1 MRTAM
6 EKPLTANL
14 QPDGKPLDIT
24 GYERAGGYQA
34 LRKALTMTP
43 DAIIGEVKRS
53 RLRGRGGGGFSTGRK
68 WEAVPTGPDAPSQRY
83 LVVNADEMEPGSF
96 KDRLLLEQTPH
107 QMIESVIIS
116 AFAIQAAIAYIF
128 VRAEYVLSLDR
139 LARAVAEAEA
149 RGYLGANILGSGFA
163 LSIIVHASGGRYICG
178 ESSALLTAL
187 EGRRPIP
194 RSRPPRSAQ
203 SGLWGKPT
211 VVNNVETLCNV
222 PHIIERGADWFLGL
236 SYGADGGTKLYGLSG
251 RVKRPGLWELPL
263 GTKFTEILEEHAGGM
278 QDGYECRAVLPG
290 GASTAF
296 LMAADFDIAM
306 DFTSVQTVGSSLG
319 TGNIMALDQRRCPI
333 GMLRNLEHFF
343 AQESCGWCT
352 PCRDGLPWVERILAA
367 IEAGEGEPE
376 DLETLARHV
385 TFLGP
390 DFTFCDLAPGAMQPL
405 SSGLKHFRAEFEQH
419 IAEKRCPWH
428 DTAENWA

>member
-1 MRTAM
+1 M
-6 EKPLTANL
+6 EKPLTALL
-14 QPDGKPLDIT
+14 QPNSMPLDVT
-24 GYERAGGYQA
+24 GYEHAGGYQA

-43 DAIIGEVKRS
+43 DAIIEEVKRS
-53 RLRGRGGGGFSTGRK
+53 KLRGRGGGGFSTGRK
-68 WEAVPTGPDAPSQRY
+68 WDAVPRGPDAPRRRY

-107 QMIESVIIS
+107 QMIEAVIIS
-116 AFAIQAAIAYIF
+116 AFAIQAEIAYIF
-128 VRAEYVLSLDR
+128 VRAEYVLAINR
-139 LARAVAEAEA
+139 LVRAVAEAEA
-149 RGYLGANILGSGFA
+149 RGYAGTNILGSGFV
-163 LSIIVHASGGRYICG
+163 LTIHVHASGGRYICG
-178 ESSALLTAL
+178 ESSAMLTAL

-203 SGLWGKPT
+203 SGLWGKPS

-222 PHIIERGADWFLGL
+222 PHIVERGADWFLGL
-236 SYGADGGTKLYGLSG
+236 SRCEDGGTKLYGLSG

-263 GTKFTEILEEHAGGM
+263 GTSFIEILEEHAGGM

-296 LMAADFDIAM
+296 LMRADFDVAM
-306 DFTSVQTVGSSLG
+306 DFTSVQKVGSSLG

-352 PCRDGLPWVERILAA
+352 PCRDGLPWVERILGA

-385 TFLGP
+385 SFLGP

-405 SSGLKHFRAEFEQH
+405 ASGLKHFRAEFEQH
-419 IAEKRCPWH
+419 INEKRCPWH
-428 DTAENWA
+428 DTAEGWA

>member
-1 MRTAM
+1 M
-6 EKPLTANL
+6 EKPLTALL
-14 QPDGKPLDIT
+14 QADGMPLDVT

-43 DAIIGEVKRS
+43 DAIIDEVKRS
-53 RLRGRGGGGFSTGRK
+53 KLRGRGGGGFATGRK
-68 WEAVPTGPDAPSQRY
+68 WDAVPRGADAPRQRY

-116 AFAIQAAIAYIF
+116 SFAIQAEMAYIF
-128 VRAEYVLSLDR
+128 VRAEYVMAIDR
-139 LARAVAEAEA
+139 LIRAVAEAEA
-149 RGYLGANILGSGFA
+149 HGYAGANILGSGFT
-163 LSIIVHASGGRYICG
+163 LTIHVHASGGRYICG
-178 ESSALLTAL
+178 ESSSMLTAL

-203 SGLWGKPT
+203 SGLWGKPS

-222 PHIIERGADWFLGL
+222 PHIIERGANWFLGL
-236 SYGADGGTKLYGLSG
+236 SRCTDGGTKLYGLSG

-263 GTKFTEILEEHAGGM
+263 GTSFNEILEEHAGGM
-278 QDGYECRAVLPG
+278 QEGYECRAVLPG

-306 DFTSVQTVGSSLG
+306 DFTSVQKVGSALG
-319 TGNIMALDQRRCPI
+319 TGNIIALDQRRCPI

-352 PCRDGLPWVERILAA
+352 PCRDGLPWVERILGA

-376 DLETLARHV
+376 DLEILARHV
-385 TFLGP
+385 SFLGP
-390 DFTFCDLAPGAMQPL
+390 DYTFCDLAPGAMQPL
-405 SSGLKHFRAEFEQH
+405 GSALKHFRAEFEQH
-419 IAEKRCPWH
+419 ISEKRCPWH
-428 DTAENWA
+428 DSAGGWA

>member
-1 MRTAM
+1 MM
-6 EKPLTANL
+6 MDKPLTAL
-14 QPDGKPLDIT
+14 IQPDGMPLDIA

-43 DAIIGEVKRS
+43 EAIIAEVKRS

-68 WEAVPTGPDAPSQRY
+68 WEAVPTGTDAARQHY

-116 AFAIQAAIAYIF
+116 AFAIQADIAYIF
-128 VRAEYVLSLDR
+128 VRAEYVLSLSR

-149 RGYLGANILGSGFA
+149 RGYLGADILGSGFA
-163 LSIIVHASGGRYICG
+163 LTIHVHASGGRYICG

-187 EGRRPIP
+187 EGRRPLP
-194 RSRPPRSAQ
+194 RSRPPRSAL
-203 SGLWGKPT
+203 SGLWGKPSI
-211 VVNNVETLCNV
+211 VNNVETLCNV
-222 PHIIERGADWFLGL
+222 PHIVERGADWFLGL
-236 SYGADGGTKLYGLSG
+236 SRGADGGTKLYGLSG

-263 GTKFTEILEEHAGGM
+263 GTSLNEILEEHAGGM

-296 LMAADFDIAM
+296 VMNADFDIPM
-306 DFTSVQTVGSSLG
+306 DFTSVQKLGSSLG
-319 TGNIMALDQRRCPI
+319 TGNIMALDNQRCPI

-343 AQESCGWCT
+343 AQESCGFCT

-367 IEAGEGEPE
+367 IEAGDGEAE
-376 DLETLARHV
+376 DLDTLARHV
-385 TFLGP
+385 SFLNSDG
-390 DFTFCDLAPGAMQPL
+390 TFCDLAPGAMAPL
-405 SSGLKHFRAEFEQH
+405 GSGLKHFRAEFEQH

-428 DTAENWA
+428 ETAESWA

>member
-1 MRTAM
+1 M
-6 EKPLTANL
+6 EKPLTATI
-14 QPDGKPLDIT
+14 QPDGTPLDVT

-43 DAIIGEVKRS
+43 DAIIDEVKRS
-53 RLRGRGGGGFSTGRK
+53 KLRGRGGGGFPTGRK
-68 WEAVPTGPDAPSQRY
+68 WEAVPKDADAPGQRY

-96 KDRLLLEQTPH
+96 KDRLLLERTPH
-107 QMIESVIIS
+107 QMIESVIIG
-116 AFAIQAAIAYIF
+116 AFAIQAEIAYIF
-128 VRAEYVLSLDR
+128 VRAEYVLSIDR
-139 LARAVAEAEA
+139 LTRAVAEAQA
-149 RGYLGANILGSGFA
+149 RGYLGANILGSGFT
-163 LSIIVHASGGRYICG
+163 LTIHVHASGGRYICG
-178 ESSALLTAL
+178 ESSAMLTAL

-211 VVNNVETLCNV
+211 VVNNVETMCCV
-222 PHIIERGADWFLGL
+222 PHIIERGSDWFLGL
-236 SYGADGGTKLYGLSG
+236 SRCADGGTKLYGLSG

-263 GTKFTEILEEHAGGM
+263 GTNFNEILEEHAGGM

-306 DFTSVQTVGSSLG
+306 DFTSVQKVGSALG
-319 TGNIMALDQRRCPI
+319 TGNIIALDNRRCPI
-333 GMLRNLEHFF
+333 GMLLNLEHFF

-376 DLETLARHV
+376 DIETLTRHV
-385 TFLGP
+385 SFLSS
-390 DFTFCDLAPGAMQPL
+390 DCTFCDLAPGAMQPL
-405 SSGLKHFRAEFEQH
+405 GSALKHFRAEFEQH
-419 IAEKRCPWH
+419 ISQKNCPWH
-428 DTAENWA
+428 DSAESWA

>member
-1 MRTAM
+1 M
-6 EKPLTANL
+6 EKPLTAMI
-14 QPDGKPLDIT
+14 QPDGKPLDVA

-34 LRKALTMTP
+34 LRKALTMAP
-43 DAIIGEVKRS
+43 EAITAEVKRS

-68 WEAVPTGPDAPSQRY
+68 WEAVPQGADAPRQRY

-107 QMIESVIIS
+107 QMIESVIIG
-116 AFAIQAAIAYIF
+116 AFAIQAEIVYIF
-128 VRAEYVLSLDR
+128 VRAEYVLAIDR
-139 LARAVAEAEA
+139 LNRAVVEAEA
-149 RGYLGANILGSGFA
+149 RGYVGANVLGSGFA
-163 LSIIVHASGGRYICG
+163 VSVHVHASGGRYICG
-178 ESSALLTAL
+178 ESSAMLTAL
-187 EGRRPIP
+187 EGRRPLP
-194 RSRPPRSAQ
+194 RARPPRSAL
-203 SGLWGKPT
+203 SGLWGKPS
-211 VVNNVETLCNV
+211 VVNNVETMCNV

-236 SYGADGGTKLYGLSG
+236 SRCDDGGTKLYGFSG

-263 GTKFTEILEEHAGGM
+263 GTPLNEILEEHAGGM

-296 LMAADFDIAM
+296 VMSDSFDVAM
-306 DFTSVQTVGSSLG
+306 DFTSVQKVGSSLG

-333 GMLRNLEHFF
+333 GLLRNLEHFF

-352 PCRDGLPWVERILAA
+352 PCRDGLPWVERILIA
-367 IEAGEGEPE
+367 IEAGDGQPE

-390 DFTFCDLAPGAMQPL
+390 DFTFCDLAPGAMAPL
-405 SSGLKHFRAEFEQH
+405 GSGLKHFRAEFEQH
-419 IAEKRCPWH
+419 ISEKRCPWH
-428 DTAENWA
+428 DSAESWA

>member
-1 MRTAM
+1 MATLD
-6 EKPLTANL
+6 KPLTANL
-14 QPDGKPLDIT
+14 QPDGLPLDLP

-43 DAIIGEVKRS
+43 DAIIAEVKRS

-68 WEAVPTGPDAPSQRY
+68 WEAVPRGPDAPSRRY

-96 KDRLLLEQTPH
+96 KDRLLMEQTPH

-116 AFAIQAAIAYIF
+116 AFAIQAEIAYIF
-128 VRAEYVLSLDR
+128 VRAEYVLSIER
-139 LARAVAEAEA
+139 LNRAIVEAEA
-149 RGYLGANILGSGFA
+149 AGYVGTNILGSGFG
-163 LSIIVHASGGRYICG
+163 LTIHVHASGGRYICG
-178 ESSALLTAL
+178 ESSSMLTAL

-203 SGLWGKPT
+203 SGLWGKPS

-222 PHIIERGADWFLGL
+222 PHIVERGSDWFLSL
-236 SYGADGGTKLYGLSG
+236 SLGDDGGTKLYGISG

-263 GTKFTEILEEHAGGM
+263 GTNFNEILEEHAGGM

-290 GASTAF
+290 GASSAF
-296 LMAADFDIAM
+296 IMQKDFDIAM
-306 DFTSVQTVGSSLG
+306 DYVSVQKVGSALG

-367 IEAGEGEPE
+367 IEEGEGEPE

-385 TFLGP
+385 NFLGP

-405 SSGLKHFRAEFEQH
+405 GSGLKHFRAEFEQH
-419 IAEKRCPWH
+419 ISEKCCPFHDKAEG
-428 DTAENWA
+428 WA

>member
-1 MRTAM
+1 M
-6 EKPLTANL
+6 EKPLTALL
-14 QPDGKPLDIT
+14 QPNGTPLDVT

-43 DAIIGEVKRS
+43 DAIIDEVKRS
-53 RLRGRGGGGFSTGRK
+53 KLRGRGGGGFSTGRK
-68 WEAVPTGPDAPSQRY
+68 WEAVPKGADAPRQRY

-107 QMIESVIIS
+107 QMIESVIIG
-116 AFAIQAAIAYIF
+116 AFAIQAEIAYIF

-139 LARAVAEAEA
+139 LARAIAEAEA

-163 LSIIVHASGGRYICG
+163 LTIHVHASGGRYICG
-178 ESSALLTAL
+178 ESSAMLTAL

-211 VVNNVETLCNV
+211 VVNNVETMCCV

-236 SYGADGGTKLYGLSG
+236 SRGADGGTKLYGLSG

-263 GTKFTEILEEHAGGM
+263 GTPFTEILEEHAGGM

-296 LMAADFDIAM
+296 LMAADFDVAM
-306 DFTSVQTVGSSLG
+306 DFTSVEKVGSSLG
-319 TGNIMALDQRRCPI
+319 TGNIIALDQRRCPI

-352 PCRDGLPWVERILAA
+352 PCRDGLPWVERILGA

-385 TFLGP
+385 SFLGP

-405 SSGLKHFRAEFEQH
+405 GSALKHFRAEFEQH
-419 IAEKRCPWH
+419 ISEKRCPWH
-428 DTAENWA
+428 NTAEGWS

>member
-1 MRTAM
+1 M
-6 EKPLTANL
+6 EKPLTAMI
-14 QPDGKPLDIT
+14 QPDRMPLDVT

-43 DAIIGEVKRS
+43 DAIIDEVKRS
-53 RLRGRGGGGFSTGRK
+53 KLRGRGGGGFSTGRK
-68 WEAVPTGPDAPSQRY
+68 WEAVPNGPDAPRQRY

-116 AFAIQAAIAYIF
+116 AFAIYASIAYIF
-128 VRAEYVLSLDR
+128 VRAEYVLALKR

-149 RGYLGANILGSGFA
+149 RGYVGTNILGSGFA
-163 LSIIVHASGGRYICG
+163 LTINVHASGGRYICG
-178 ESSALLTAL
+178 ESSSLLTAL

-194 RSRPPRSAQ
+194 RSRPPRSAM
-203 SGLWGKPT
+203 SGLWGKPS

-236 SYGADGGTKLYGLSG
+236 SRGADGGTKLYGLSG

-263 GTKFTEILEEHAGGM
+263 GTTLNEIIEEHAGGM

-290 GASTAF
+290 GGSTAF
-296 LMAADFDIAM
+296 VMRADFDVAM
-306 DFTSVQTVGSSLG
+306 DFTSMQKVGSSVG

-352 PCRDGLPWVERILAA
+352 PCRDGLPWVERILGA

-385 TFLGP
+385 SFLGP
-390 DFTFCDLAPGAMQPL
+390 DCCFCDLAPGAMVPL
-405 SSGLKHFRAEFEQH
+405 ASGLKHFRAEFEQH
-419 IAEKRCPWH
+419 IREKHCPWH
-428 DTAENWA
+428 DSAEGWA

>member
-1 MRTAM
+1 M
-6 EKPLTANL
+6 EKPLTAL
-14 QPDGKPLDIT
+14 IQPDGQPLDVA

-34 LRKALTMTP
+34 LRKALTMAP
-43 DAIIGEVKRS
+43 EAIIAEVKRS

-68 WEAVPTGPDAPSQRY
+68 WEAVPQGADAPRQRY

-107 QMIESVIIS
+107 QMIESVIIG
-116 AFAIQAAIAYIF
+116 AFAIQAEIVYIF
-128 VRAEYVLSLDR
+128 VRAEYVLAIDR
-139 LARAVAEAEA
+139 LNRAVAEAEA
-149 RGYLGANILGSGFA
+149 RGYVGANVLGSGFA
-163 LSIIVHASGGRYICG
+163 VSVHVHASGGRYICG
-178 ESSALLTAL
+178 ESSAMLTAL
-187 EGRRPIP
+187 EGRRPLP
-194 RSRPPRSAQ
+194 RARPPRSAL
-203 SGLWGKPT
+203 SGLWGKPS
-211 VVNNVETLCNV
+211 VVNNVETMCNV

-236 SYGADGGTKLYGLSG
+236 SRCDDGGSKLYGFSG

-263 GTKFTEILEEHAGGM
+263 GTPLNEILEEHAGGM
-278 QDGYECRAVLPG
+278 LDGYECRAVLPG

-296 LMAADFDIAM
+296 VMSDSFDIAM
-306 DFTSVQTVGSSLG
+306 DFTSVQKVGSSLG

-333 GMLRNLEHFF
+333 GLLRNLEHFF

-390 DFTFCDLAPGAMQPL
+390 DFTFCDLAPGAMAPL
-405 SSGLKHFRAEFEQH
+405 GSGLKHFRAEFEQH
-419 IAEKRCPWH
+419 ISEKRCPWH
-428 DTAENWA
+428 DTAESWA